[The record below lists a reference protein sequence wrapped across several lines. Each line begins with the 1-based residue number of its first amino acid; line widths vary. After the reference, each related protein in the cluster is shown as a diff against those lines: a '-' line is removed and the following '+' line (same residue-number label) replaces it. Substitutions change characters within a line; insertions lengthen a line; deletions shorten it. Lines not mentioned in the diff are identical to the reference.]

1 MSPVD
6 VAAAAQDLEEREKD
20 LEEREI
26 LLIEGQT
33 TLKIEQDKHKTER
46 NVTKA
51 EAEKIGIY
59 REEEEESQIAQ
70 GVRILELEIN
80 LKRVEGAWEEELS
93 HVARLENDVA
103 RLENELIDGV
113 GSWKEKCKH
122 MEADAKKQLT
132 KLSELEVA
140 AYESETLLGLELEK
154 RKGLE
159 RRLNEAD
166 KNSNR
171 VQMAMEEASAV
182 DKAEDEEVV

>member
-1 MSPVD
+1 
-6 VAAAAQDLEEREKD
+6 
-20 LEEREI
+20 
-26 LLIEGQT
+26 
-33 TLKIEQDKHKTER
+33 
-46 NVTKA
+46 
-51 EAEKIGIY
+51 
-59 REEEEESQIAQ
+59 
-70 GVRILELEIN
+70 
-80 LKRVEGAWEEELS
+80 
-93 HVARLENDVA
+93 
-103 RLENELIDGV
+103 
-113 GSWKEKCKH
+113 